1 MKVGGR
7 ELVVNAQDVIDRV
20 GPVSPEPIREHIVQ
34 IGGRSYPPKQALEIV
49 TGWDRTTFTTSEA
62 RRVFRQLGFPCLRAG
77 DPQELPRAE
86 GTGATLDHM
95 NSTLRIAQ
103 LAIAQLDAR
112 VRALEESQFKT
123 PRSD

>member
-20 GPVSPEPIREHIVQ
+20 GPASPEPIREHIVQ

-77 DPQELPRAE
+77 DPHELPRAE